1 MRIAEMED
9 HHEILMALE
18 SKIQVMLS
26 DRDFPAVFDACEE
39 TFPHIVPSIQF
50 RKKREIVPQTPDL
63 FSFLA
68 IVKYAPLLFEHWII
82 ESFAAFISETRFLAR
97 HENNYPSHAQTAL
110 ELEETARIL
119 WNKLEQEPGYLS
131 QNIQRDFIVDKSIT
145 DSLLETW
152 EELGVIVCRET
163 DKGRAIYLHS
173 CAIVKAEGICHTCG
187 TRGKGR
193 KELFYK
199 PVPCTK
205 CGTTDYFCITST
217 MHK

>member
-1 MRIAEMED
+1 MEE
-9 HHEILMALE
+9 HHEELMDLE
-18 SKIQVMLS
+18 NKIQTMLS
-26 DRDFPAVFDACEE
+26 DHDFPAVFDVCEE

-50 RKKREIVPQTPDL
+50 RKKREIEPQTPDL

-82 ESFAAFISETRFLAR
+82 ESFAAFISENRFLAR
-97 HENNYPSHAQTAL
+97 HEKNYPSHAQTAL
-110 ELEETARIL
+110 EFEEAARML

-131 QNIQRDFIVDKSIT
+131 CDIQRDLNIEKSII
-145 DSLLETW
+145 DSFLETW
-152 EELGVIVCRET
+152 EELGVVVCDET
-163 DKGRAIYLHS
+163 DKGRVIHLQS
-173 CAIVKAEGICHTCG
+173 CTNIKADGICHTCG

-217 MHK
+217 MHR